1 MKQFDY
7 IAATSTAEALRALAS
22 SPADAQILAGGTT
35 LVDLMKLNVERPS
48 RLVDITGIPELKRAD
63 FTGNKE
69 LVIGALY
76 RMSDAA
82 EHPILKRDYPAL
94 SEALWRAASQQLRN
108 MATLGGNL
116 LQRTRCTYFRSTEF
130 PCNKREPGT
139 GCSAINGLNRN
150 HAILGTSDKC
160 IAAYPG
166 DWAIALTAFD
176 ATVDTVSPRGERS
189 IRIGDLHRAPGNT
202 PHVETILAADEVIVR
217 TRIPITP
224 IGKGS
229 TYLKVRDRESYAFA
243 LTSAATA
250 VLLDGERVQQARI
263 AVGGVAT
270 RPWRCLDAERSLI
283 GKRLTEDTART
294 AGEIAF
300 EGAKTSEQNKFRVPL
315 GVNTIVQAL
324 MTSKKRAQA

>member
-22 SPADAQILAGGTT
+22 SSADVQILAGGTT

-48 RLVDITGIPELKRAD
+48 RLVDITGISELKRAD
-63 FTGNKE
+63 LTGNKE

-176 ATVDTVSPRGERS
+176 ATVDTVSLRGERS
-189 IRIGDLHRAPGNT
+189 IQIGDLHRAPGDT
-202 PHVETILAADEVIVR
+202 PHVETILAADEVITR
-217 TRIPITP
+217 IRIPITP

-300 EGAKTSEQNKFRVPL
+300 EGAKTSEQNEFRVPL